1 VPAFAEPG
9 PCFPNSRVRAARE
22 KDPARLPRT
31 RLAARSWAN
40 FARRTPS
47 SRDLPKA
54 FRPSPVRSTLAAPR
68 ALADPVRSGGSSR
81 SLAVTS
87 SYRLAAFL
95 GRADKMPR
103 IRFYNR
109 RSRHEHPPETPISE
123 TARRAPWETRRR
135 STSRPLF
142 VPWLS
147 PRRSSGAGPPR
158 GHPTSDGHTLDGVPA
173 GFGPVSNLYSRGL
186 FRLRAARLCR
196 VGGEAPGRCLPAAP
210 LPTRPSDTS
219 CRRLNRD
226 PRCLK
231 ARLCSLRLTPLLPEH
246 VNAADFHRV
255 EVPSIVGDRRRSP
268 FEPRRGVLFPA
279 GRPGQVPHVFIVVQG
294 PRLDPCSYA
303 LRVRLQGRV
312 RSHDFC
318 NRCFH
323 EHDHGPLRTSR
334 RPETVVGTTAILRRK
349 SPFDWQS
356 PKLHEVR
363 GRGTPCL
370 GAPHRDC
377 SR

>member
-1 VPAFAEPG
+1 MRLDHGPTSFAGHHHRGTCQKPFGLRLSVAPLPRREPSPIPSGAVGLLDRSPSRPRIASRRSSAVPTRCLESVSTTDVHVTSTRRKHPF
-9 PCFPNSRVRAARE
+9 R
-22 KDPARLPRT
+22 RLPAERRGKPADV
-31 RLAARSWAN
+31 RLRDRS
-40 FARRTPS
+40 S
-47 SRDLPKA
+47 
-54 FRPSPVRSTLAAPR
+54 
-68 ALADPVRSGGSSR
+68 
-81 SLAVTS
+81 
-87 SYRLAAFL
+87 FL
-95 GRADKMPR
+95 R
-103 IRFYNR
+103 
-109 RSRHEHPPETPISE
+109 
-123 TARRAPWETRRR
+123 
-135 STSRPLF
+135 
-142 VPWLS
+142 LS

-186 FRLRAARLCR
+186 FRLRATRLCR

-246 VNAADFHRV
+246 VNAADVHRV

-279 GRPGQVPHVFIVVQG
+279 GRPGQVPHVFIVVRG

-349 SPFDWQS
+349 SPSDWQS
-356 PKLHEVR
+356 PKLHEDR

-377 SR
+377 SW